1 MALPDYPR
9 NPHYGTG
16 AYRRRIRLEQ
26 IDAHTVFGALED
38 TNHGF
43 TVTVTHDGEYVTA
56 IDAQTKRIPYTS
68 CPGAVEPIKGYI
80 GTSIHASLRDLN
92 FHMPPS
98 SNCTHLL
105 DLTLMAIRHA
115 PAPNPVRQW
124 DIHITDQ
131 TDQRDAICTV
141 QRDGVQIFQWQARD
155 LQLTQPQE
163 FAGNPFYLGFGK
175 WATKHFTDLDELEA
189 AFILQK
195 GYFVS
200 LARFFDVEKLAGEP
214 ALASKEGMGGAC
226 YTYSYPAI
234 EQGVRTSGC
243 VRDFSHNEELLLKF
257 V

>member
-26 IDAHTVFGALED
+26 REGAVFGALED

-43 TVTVTHDGEYVTA
+43 TVTVTHDGERVTA

-68 CPGAVEPIKGYI
+68 CPGAVEPINGYI

-105 DLTLMAIRHA
+105 DLTVMAIRHA
-115 PAPNPVRQW
+115 ASAKPVRQW
-124 DIHITDQ
+124 DITVTDQ
-131 TDQRDAICTV
+131 TEARDAICTV
-141 QRDGVQIFQWQARD
+141 LRDGEQVFQWQARD
-155 LQLTQPQE
+155 LQLTQPAE

-175 WATKHFTDLDELEA
+175 WATKCFEGDELEA

-200 LARFFDVEKLAGEP
+200 LARFFDVEQMAGEP
-214 ALASKEGMGGAC
+214 ALASQEGMGGAC
-226 YTYSYPAI
+226 YTYSHPAI
-234 EQGVRTSGC
+234 EHGVRTAGC
-243 VRDFSHNEELLLKF
+243 VRDFSDCEEKLLRF